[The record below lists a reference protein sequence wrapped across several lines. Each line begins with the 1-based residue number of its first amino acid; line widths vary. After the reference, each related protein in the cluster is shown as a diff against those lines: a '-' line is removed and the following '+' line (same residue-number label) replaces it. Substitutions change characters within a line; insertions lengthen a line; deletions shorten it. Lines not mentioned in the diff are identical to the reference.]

1 MWVACNAR
9 AFKCSIEST
18 DWNIKETLKGSHQL
32 LHDIPA
38 RQADYVSLTQSSEYP
53 LFFCAT
59 RWVEDKKVSDGLLC
73 IWQNIKIINFWKSLP
88 KRKQPSSKSFENVKT
103 VVEDVLTPV
112 KLSFFS
118 YFASLFDPF
127 SLKYQTQNP
136 MLPYLYTDLADLF
149 RLVLKLIIKDEVLE
163 NCQSGNQLTKIDFES
178 GNVFKKNRELP

>member
-1 MWVACNAR
+1 MWHWEHRLEHKRNTKRQSPATTWYPCPSGR
-9 AFKCSIEST
+9 LCECHSIFR
-18 DWNIKETLKGSHQL
+18 
-32 LHDIPA
+32 IP
-38 RQADYVSLTQSSEYP
+38 TI
-53 LFFCAT
+53 FCAT
-59 RWVEDKKVSDGLLC
+59 RWVEDKKVSDRLLC
-73 IWQNIKIINFWKSLP
+73 IWLNIIKIINFWKSLP

-136 MLPYLYTDLADLF
+136 MLPHLYTDLADLF

>member
-1 MWVACNAR
+1 M
-9 AFKCSIEST
+9 SI
-18 DWNIKETLKGSHQL
+18 WPN
-32 LHDIPA
+32 
-38 RQADYVSLTQSSEYP
+38 
-53 LFFCAT
+53 
-59 RWVEDKKVSDGLLC
+59 
-73 IWQNIKIINFWKSLP
+73 IINVINVWKSLP

-136 MLPYLYTDLADLF
+136 MLPHLYTDLADLF